1 MYKNQGNLW
10 EKCKKDRNLYKEA
23 DEIGDIGKFWVFVPF
38 CAYSMKIDKWA
49 PYVSGMILHRI
60 RVFLLRTHPMPLPAN
75 AAINQN
81 RKSNQPISSAK
92 LFKSGNLSRKS
103 KYLRHFN
110 TGLIVFFCPSKS

>member
-1 MYKNQGNLW
+1 MINRAMIYRGYWKVLG
-10 EKCKKDRNLYKEA
+10 
-23 DEIGDIGKFWVFVPF
+23 F
-38 CAYSMKIDKWA
+38 CAFAFSMKIDKWA

-92 LFKSGNLSRKS
+92 LFKSGNLSRKF

-110 TGLIVFFCPSKS
+110 TGSIAFLSQRIMKENCRFNPM